1 MRLLAAALLADPAPK
16 LLLLDEPGNNLD
28 VASQRALTSA
38 LEGFGGAMLLVTH
51 DDRLGEELGAVTEW
65 DVRELREAPAEGDR
79 STTVSKGTD
88 RAVSDLPAFGIM
100 DG

>member
-1 MRLLAAALLADPAPK
+1 MNPAT
-16 LLLLDEPGNNLD
+16 
-28 VASQRALTSA
+28 TSTSPPSERSPRRSRDSGSDA
-38 LEGFGGAMLLVTH
+38 LVTH